1 MRLSKRFG
9 PGLLVT
15 AAFIGPGTVTTATLA
30 GASYGYALLWV
41 LLFSVVAAIVL
52 QEMAARLGLVTREG
66 LGEAL
71 RTTSDNPLVRAA
83 IVILIVSAITFGNAA
98 YQFGNITGA
107 AIGLEALTGVSP
119 AVWAIATGVA
129 AALLLAGGTYRL
141 IERMLIVLVVLM
153 SGVFLVTAIM
163 VRPDLGAMLRG
174 AVMPRL
180 PEGSLTTV
188 IALIGT
194 TVVPYNLFLHAS
206 SVREKWPA
214 TMPADRAIA
223 ESRVDTV
230 LAVALGGLIT
240 LAIVTTAA
248 AFFARGASLESA
260 ADMARQLE
268 PLLGRWAK
276 GFFAIGL
283 MAAGLTSAITA
294 PLAAAYATSGAMGW
308 PVDMKTWRFRA
319 VWLVIIVVGTVFAA
333 TGTKPVSAIRFAQ
346 AANGLILP
354 VVAVFL
360 LITVNRRRLLG
371 ERVNGGWTNV
381 LGTAVVVI
389 AAGLGGY
396 KLWKLAAAL

>member
-1 MRLSKRFG
+1 MSLSKRFG

-30 GASYGYALLWV
+30 GAAYGYALLWA

-52 QEMAARLGLVTREG
+52 QEMAARLGLVTRQG

-71 RTTSDNPLVRAA
+71 RTTTDQPPLRAA
-83 IVILIVSAITFGNAA
+83 IVLLIVSAITFGNGA

-107 AIGLEALTGVSP
+107 AIGLTALTGVAP
-119 AVWAIATGVA
+119 AVWAIAAGVA
-129 AALLLAGGTYRL
+129 AALLLASGTYRL
-141 IERMLIVLVVLM
+141 IERILVALVVLM
-153 SGVFLVTAIM
+153 SGVFMVTAIM
-163 VRPDLGAMLRG
+163 VKPDLGAMLSG
-174 AVMPRL
+174 AAVPSL

-206 SVREKWPA
+206 SVAEKWPA
-214 TMPADRAIA
+214 TMDTDRAIG

-276 GFFAIGL
+276 GFFAVGL

-308 PVDMKTWRFRA
+308 PVDMKSWRFRA
-319 VWLVIIVVGTVFAA
+319 VWLVIIVAGTVLAT
-333 TGTKPVSAIRFAQ
+333 TGTKPVQSIRFAQ

-354 VVAVFL
+354 VVAIFL
-360 LITVNRRRLLG
+360 LITVNRKALMGERTNRLWTNLLG
-371 ERVNGGWTNV
+371 A
-381 LGTAVVVI
+381 AVVLI

-396 KLWKLAAAL
+396 KLWKLFTA